1 MNMMKSAFLAL
12 AAAALG
18 ACATPRPSAAAD
30 AQRAQAEAAAI
41 ATAVEQAHAQEQ
53 TRTKDYRL
61 SGADLL
67 EITVFGQ
74 KNLDRTVRVSQ
85 DGTITFPLVGSVRLG
100 GLTTAGGEA
109 ALAASLSEYVRD
121 PQVTIFVKEYGN
133 KTVFVFGQVG
143 KPGAVS
149 LPAETPLTV
158 LGAVSEA
165 GGFTRIA
172 SPDRTRVIRLVDGR
186 SQTFVIDVS
195 AITKRGEND
204 KDMILLPND
213 IVFVPESIF

>member
-1 MNMMKSAFLAL
+1 MRKYAL
-12 AAAALG
+12 AALAAGLA
-18 ACATPRPSAAAD
+18 ACASLRPAPAAD
-30 AQRAQAEAAAI
+30 AAHAQAEAAAI
-41 ATAVEQAHAQEQ
+41 AAAVAQAHEQAQ
-53 TRTKDYRL
+53 TRSNDYRL

-74 KNLDRTVRVSQ
+74 QNLDRTVRLSQ
-85 DGTITFPLVGSVRLG
+85 AGTITFPLVGSVRLG
-100 GLTTAGGEA
+100 GLTTAAGEA

-143 KPGAVS
+143 KPGAVA
-149 LPAETPLTV
+149 LPVETPLTV

-172 SPDRTRVIRLVDGR
+172 APDRTRVIRQVDGR

-195 AITKRGEND
+195 AITKHGEND

-213 IVFVPESIF
+213 IVFVPESMF